1 MAANATESDI
11 SSLTSTKSVFHGDVI
26 RSTASFSSE
35 LSSSQHSSTALL
47 SGSSATLHNDVPST
61 STLQDS
67 LASSHS
73 AFSTVHHASSQSVS
87 STSQPLSTSATPP
100 LTSVKE
106 PYETSNYKISSHSS
120 SPVKSSGIDS
130 VQLTS
135 NISPSSSVVYPSSSY
150 IPPVLPITTAATNGS
165 VSSTPSSL
173 TDNLTLILGMS
184 LCGVGLLILLI
195 IVLFVCCKKRSTT
208 KQQTVETVQIGDLWA
223 SNRGDISY
231 APTFDSVLDTV
242 SESPKV
248 QNKTSKGWSGKKK
261 YRIDVLYHVLYPYTA
276 QDDSQLNLD
285 LGDVV
290 TLVEKRGNGWWK
302 GRIKDKEGWF
312 PGSYVEETG
321 IGKVYTSNHHLPNG
335 HSPVS
340 SFLKNQDLT
349 PKLAKSTINRN
360 SAPVFSFDKKSLGKE
375 VSIPKVPT
383 PTSSPYQ
390 SPPASKPTSPSHIPH
405 SYGKVITENVG
416 GRRFYA
422 LYSHEPNFSNELQL
436 DVGDVVIGIERD
448 MNGWMKGRKKTS
460 EEIGMF
466 PAIYVQEISQNE
478 EPLGYKDK
486 QSVYDQLPVCNNDL
500 STAEYIGVEHT
511 AVCPY
516 AAENETDLS
525 FDIGD
530 TIIVCQTLD
539 NGWWYGCYDDQFGW
553 FPGSYVEMAADEIDG
568 PVSRDVTQ
576 EEEITHDDIPDKI
589 VIHDTPLETTI
600 DKDIAALSPIKPLG
614 GHRSEDEISQKSTES
629 LDQKAKVSNGLS
641 KDSPNKR
648 SKLPKSVRP
657 SRPAPPPPI
666 QHHSTPESKTN
677 LMDKFNKTK
686 INNSVNKNNSQIG
699 KPEVPKRY
707 IKPKLRKVP
716 KIKTKA
722 GNESELC
729 RRKVRSPPPPRPD
742 PPKLLKEKYMIRQEK
757 ANSVYP
763 DLRDVNSTPNVSLTD
778 VDTSNTKYANET
790 RNESQNINNE
800 SAILPD
806 DTQNV
811 TSFLENT
818 ATTDTSIGKMSG
830 LTSLSSSV
838 QGDRTHDQSELTSVS
853 AINMSD
859 MNDSRQL
866 VNRQNSM
873 DNSQSDERS
882 ATIGN
887 QNVICEPSVEHSAAN
902 KVINGDILDHQNA
915 GNQKPAQKSDS
926 RLPCKLPQPKSHS
939 MRDDSPKPTLIP
951 KSQSLRSD
959 GPKPPPVAPK
969 PNKNHLNSQYDGEP
983 GYSEVGTSLVGE
995 DVADGPDKINFY
1007 QRPLSP
1013 IYSKID
1019 KKYIVPNQKNSVN
1032 SKDRSFD
1039 DPELNNEQ
1047 KLTNEII
1054 DNKETGIDNHIQENG
1069 LKNAHIIDDSDQKMA
1084 VISGSLSCDATEK
1097 NSISGPQNVSEN
1109 RQSQDNGPKTSSI
1122 PGPAHS
1128 YQRNIPKRL
1137 TSPAVKNKQ
1146 LHGNTSIPKP
1156 NFSPTSKTHIENVE
1170 ENENENKSKPERPS
1184 RPPNVVRHSSMTS
1197 PSPSRLPKVEKS
1209 KSLLSDSPNMSR
1221 KFQRQKTA
1229 KDSSKI
1235 PSAIPKSPKQKAPN
1249 PMGSSRTASSP
1260 SRLPRKAM
1268 NGIVSPKPKRP
1279 PPPKTPPA
1287 SPVTDSPTA
1296 ITFSP
1301 DYSSN
1306 HIQEDGH
1313 LQINDTDN
1321 RQNAGSLLKK
1331 AITSYTAQNEDE
1343 LSFQEGS
1350 FIQEI
1355 SQDDE
1360 SGICVGMLPNGDTG
1374 LYHRSFV
1381 EDSCHEQQSV
1391 V

>member
-1 MAANATESDI
+1 MAVNATESDT
-11 SSLTSTKSVFHGDVI
+11 SSLTSTQTVFHGDVI
-26 RSTASFSSE
+26 SLTASFSSE
-35 LSSSQHSSTALL
+35 MSSSQHSSTELLSRSSALL

-61 STLQDS
+61 TILQDS

-73 AFSTVHHASSQSVS
+73 AFSTVHHAISQSVS

-100 LTSVKE
+100 LNSVGGS
-106 PYETSNYKISSHSS
+106 YETSNYKISSHSS
-120 SPVKSSGIDS
+120 SPVKSNGIDS

-135 NISPSSSVVYPSSSY
+135 NISPSSSVVNPSSSY
-150 IPPVLPITTAATNGS
+150 IPPLLPITTAATNGS
-165 VSSTPSSL
+165 VSATPSSL

-195 IVLFVCCKKRSTT
+195 IVLFVCCKKRSST
-208 KQQTVETVQIGDLWA
+208 KQQTIETVQIGDLWA

-248 QNKTSKGWSGKKK
+248 QTKTSK
-261 YRIDVLYHVLYPYTA
+261 DVLYHVLYPYTA
-276 QDDSQLNLD
+276 QEDSQLNLD

-290 TLVEKRGNGWWK
+290 TLIEKRGNGWWK

-312 PGSYVEETG
+312 PGSYVEETD
-321 IGKVYTSNHHLPNG
+321 IGKVYTSNLHLPNG

-349 PKLAKSTINRN
+349 PKLAKSSLNRN
-360 SAPVFSFDKKSLGKE
+360 SAPVFSYDKKALGKE

-383 PTSSPYQ
+383 PTSSPFQ

-405 SYGKVITENVG
+405 SFGKVITENVG
-416 GRRFYA
+416 GRSFYA

-448 MNGWMKGRKKTS
+448 MNGWMKGRKNKS

-553 FPGSYVEMAADEIDG
+553 FPGSYVEMTADEIDG

-589 VIHDTPLETTI
+589 VIHDVPLETTI

-629 LDQKAKVSNGLS
+629 LDQRTKVSNGLS

-657 SRPAPPPPI
+657 SRPAPPPPT

-677 LMDKFNKTK
+677 LMEKFNKTK
-686 INNSVNKNNSQIG
+686 VSNSVSKNNSQNG

-707 IKPKLRKVP
+707 IKPKLCKVP
-716 KIKTKA
+716 KTKTKA

-763 DLRDVNSTPNVSLTD
+763 DLKDVNSTPNVSQTD
-778 VDTSNTKYANET
+778 VDTSNIKYANET
-790 RNESQNINNE
+790 GNESHNDNND

-818 ATTDTSIGKMSG
+818 ATTDTSLGKISG

-873 DNSQSDERS
+873 DNSQSDEIS
-882 ATIGN
+882 ASIGN
-887 QNVICEPSVEHSAAN
+887 QNVICEPSVEHSGAMLT
-902 KVINGDILDHQNA
+902 INGDILDHHV
-915 GNQKPAQKSDS
+915 GNQKPSHKSDS

-939 MRDDSPKPTLIP
+939 MRDDSPKPTFIP
-951 KSQSLRSD
+951 KSQSLRCD

-969 PNKNHLNSQYDGEP
+969 PNKNYVNSHYDGEP

-995 DVADGPDKINFY
+995 DVVDGPDKISFY

-1019 KKYIVPNQKNSVN
+1019 KKYIVPNQKNSIN
-1032 SKDRSFD
+1032 SIDRSFN

-1047 KLTNEII
+1047 KSTNEII
-1054 DNKETGIDNHIQENG
+1054 ENKGTEIDNHIQENG
-1069 LKNAHIIDDSDQKMA
+1069 LENAHISEDSDQKMA
-1084 VISGSLSCDATEK
+1084 DISGSLACDATEE
-1097 NSISGPQNVSEN
+1097 SSVSGPKNVSEN
-1109 RQSQDNGPKTSSI
+1109 RPSQDNGPKTSSI

-1128 YQRNIPKRL
+1128 YQSNIPKRM

-1156 NFSPTSKTHIENVE
+1156 NFSPTTKTHIENVE
-1170 ENENENKSKPERPS
+1170 ESENENKSKPERPS

-1209 KSLLSDSPNMSR
+1209 KSSLSDSPNVSR
-1221 KFQRQKTA
+1221 KFQKQKPA
-1229 KDSSKI
+1229 KERGKI
-1235 PSAIPKSPKQKAPN
+1235 SSAIPKSPKQKAPN

-1268 NGIVSPKPKRP
+1268 NGVVSPKPKRP
-1279 PPPKTPPA
+1279 PPPKTPPT
-1287 SPVTDSPTA
+1287 SPVTDSPKT

-1301 DYSSN
+1301 NYSS
-1306 HIQEDGH
+1306 IPEGGH
-1313 LQINDTDN
+1313 LQINDTGDN
-1321 RQNAGSLLKK
+1321 RQNEGSLLKK

-1360 SGICVGMLPNGDTG
+1360 SGVCVGMLPNGDTG
-1374 LYHRSFV
+1374 LYHKSFV